1 MFPEVLPLAPLVM
14 VMRES
19 LSLPKT
25 SSRIITDEITD
36 EPYNVGD
43 PVSTRKS
50 IKSMEGMS
58 ARTEINVH
66 CCRATRRRPEFESS
80 IR

>member
-1 MFPEVLPLAPLVM
+1 LVM
-14 VMRES
+14 LLRES

-25 SSRIITDEITD
+25 SSRLITDK
-36 EPYNVGD
+36 PYNVSD
-43 PVSTRKS
+43 PVGAGMS

-58 ARTEINVH
+58 ARTEINEH
-66 CCRATRRRPEFESS
+66 CCRATRRRSEFESS

>member
-14 VMRES
+14 LLRES
-19 LSLPKT
+19 MSLPKI
-25 SSRIITDEITD
+25 SSRLIPDEITD
-36 EPYNVGD
+36 EQYNVGD
-43 PVSTRKS
+43 PVGAGMS

-66 CCRATRRRPEFESS
+66 CCRATRRRSEFESS

>member
-14 VMRES
+14 LLRES
-19 LSLPKT
+19 MSLPKT
-25 SSRIITDEITD
+25 SSRLIPDEITD
-36 EPYNVGD
+36 EPYDVGD
-43 PVSTRKS
+43 PVGGGMS

-58 ARTEINVH
+58 ARTEINVR
-66 CCRATRRRPEFESS
+66 CCGAMRRRPEFESS